1 LLLFH
6 ETRGNPRFSGSL
18 PDLPELPGSPLRNVE
33 DWHPRRHSI
42 YGCHRGYGT
51 TGRASVHNIKRVGA
65 RSILFG
71 MPGING
77 CLSPIFVS
85 IPNFGL
91 VRAAGVN
98 RGMGRANIGEK
109 ESIAARGNIGMKE
122 TESVSITEISAIAP
136 ELLAIYRASEYRV
149 EDADPPFVMY
159 VDQPC
164 LDLVLFMK
172 RHGAQRALFISA
184 WNPASLPR
192 SEAENQAAQ
201 EDLEVNL
208 KTWGYRVFHGIGED
222 PMGGGAP
229 VSRAAVRL
237 ACVKHAAS
245 VQSEPGSNSS
255 VHILFLTQK
264 T

>member
-1 LLLFH
+1 
-6 ETRGNPRFSGSL
+6 
-18 PDLPELPGSPLRNVE
+18 
-33 DWHPRRHSI
+33 
-42 YGCHRGYGT
+42 
-51 TGRASVHNIKRVGA
+51 
-65 RSILFG
+65 
-71 MPGING
+71 MPGISG

-91 VRAAGVN
+91 VRAGGVN
-98 RGMGRANIGEK
+98 RGMGRANIGVK
-109 ESIAARGNIGMKE
+109 ESITARGNIGMKE

-164 LDLVLFMK
+164 LDLALFMK

-201 EDLEVNL
+201 EDLEANL

-222 PMGGGAP
+222 PMGGCPGEPCLLVLDWPEKQVLELA
-229 VSRAAVRL
+229 RDYGQNAVICAEEDGIPRL
-237 ACVKHAAS
+237 R
-245 VQSEPGSNSS
+245 
-255 VHILFLTQK
+255 LTR
-264 T
+264 